1 MLSWAGEARIVE
13 LIARGYSEGY
23 SKYILGIHPN
33 INHFKLCSIGTLN
46 LLNSGWKK
54 HWKAS
59 YSERISFYRKG

>member
-1 MLSWAGEARIVE
+1 
-13 LIARGYSEGY
+13 
-23 SKYILGIHPN
+23 
-33 INHFKLCSIGTLN
+33 LN